1 MSFISV
7 NLPTLSLSKRLN
19 QSVLASVIMYQRVQ
33 NLFQWRADLLMA
45 NRLSDLAEQHMFPWT
60 VYLENTPITVPT
72 ADSFAVSI
80 GNFRDHMIARG
91 TCRLVARLTALDVP
105 RNGRFRAWISQFEMG
120 PDENVVKSTRI
131 IQYCRETEAG
141 IRTEMTQ
148 CWNCAI
154 EDFSPISIRN
164 LA

>member
-7 NLPTLSLSKRLN
+7 HLPTLSLSKRLN

-80 GNFRDHMIARG
+80 GNFRDHIIARG
-91 TCRLVARLTALDVP
+91 TCQLIARLTALDVP
-105 RNGRFRAWISQFEMG
+105 RNGRFRAWISQFEMAPG
-120 PDENVVKSTRI
+120 ENVVKSTRI